1 MRLALAAPSYS
12 LVRSEASMRGTG
24 VLLWSGLW
32 LPWLGRVNEDDPSIQ
47 KLGVHLLPRFLSLF
61 YGGISHETE
70 AL

>member
-1 MRLALAAPSYS
+1 MRLAAPSYS
-12 LVRSEASMRGTG
+12 LVRRETSMRGTG
-24 VLLWSGLW
+24 VLLRSGLW

-70 AL
+70 TL